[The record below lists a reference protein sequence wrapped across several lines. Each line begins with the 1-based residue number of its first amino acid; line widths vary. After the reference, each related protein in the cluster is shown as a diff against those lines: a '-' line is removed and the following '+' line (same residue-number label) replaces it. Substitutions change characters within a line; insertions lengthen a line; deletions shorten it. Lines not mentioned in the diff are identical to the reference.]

1 MMKKMSI
8 PTSKASLVLFL
19 CQIISALDVPLDSKL
34 LEELSQPPTITQQS
48 PKDYIVDPRENIV
61 IQCEAKGKPPPSF
74 SWTRNGTHFDIDK
87 DAQVTMKPN
96 SGTLVV
102 NIMNGGKAEA
112 YEGVYQCTARNER
125 GAAISNNIVIRPSRS
140 PLWTKEKLEPNHV
153 REGDSLVLHCRP
165 PVGLPPPIIFW
176 MDNAFQRLPQSER
189 VSQGLNGD
197 LYFANVQPEDTRED
211 YICYARF
218 NHTQTIQQKQPISV
232 KVFSTKPVTERPP
245 VLLTPTGSTST
256 KVELRGNVL
265 LLECIAA
272 GLPTPVIRW
281 IKEGGELPANRTF
294 FENFKKT
301 LKIIDVSEADSGNYK
316 CIARNTL
323 GSVHHVISV
332 TVKAAP
338 YWITAP
344 RNLVLSPG
352 EDGTLI
358 CRANG
363 NPKPSISWLANGVP
377 IAIAPE
383 DPSRKVDGDTIIFSH
398 VQERSSAVYQCN
410 ASNEYGYLL
419 ANAFVNVLAEPP
431 RILTPANKLYQ
442 VIADSP
448 ALLDCAYFGSPKPE
462 IEWFKGV
469 KGSILRGNEYVFH
482 DNGTLEIPVA
492 QKDSAGTYTC
502 VARNELGKIQN
513 EVQLEIK
520 DPTMIIKQPE
530 YKVIQ
535 RYGQVS
541 FECIIKHDS
550 TLLPTVIWLKDND
563 ELPDDERFLVGKDNL
578 TIMNVTDKDD
588 GTYTCIVNT
597 TLDSVSASAVLT
609 VVAAPPTP
617 AIIYARPNP
626 PFDLE
631 LTGQLER
638 SIELSWIPGDENNS
652 PITNFVIEYEDALHE
667 PGVWHYQTEV
677 SGTQTTAQLKL
688 SPYVNYSFRVIAV
701 NKIGRS
707 QPSEPSEQ
715 YLTKSASPDE
725 NPANVQGIGSEPD
738 NLVITWEPLKGFQSN
753 GPGLQYKVSWRQ
765 KDVDDEWTSV
775 IVANVSKYIVSG
787 TPTFVPYEV
796 KVQALNDL
804 GYAPEPSEVIGHS
817 GEDLPMVA
825 PGNVQVHVINSTL
838 AKVHWDPVPLKTVR
852 GHLQGYKV
860 YYWKVQSLSRRSRR
874 HVEKKILTFRG
885 NKTFGMLPGL
895 EPYSSYKLNVR
906 VVNGKGEGPASPDK
920 VFKTPEGV
928 PSSPSFLKITNPTLD
943 SLTLEWGSPTHP
955 NGVLTSYTLKFQPIN
970 NTHELGPLVEIRIPA
985 NESSLILKNLNYS
998 TRYKFYFNAQT
1009 SVGSGSQIT
1018 EEAVTIMDE
1027 AGILRPAVGV
1037 GKGYSEILFATSPVM
1052 HTVRPTFYKVQSLYP
1067 RIRNVTTAAAETYA
1081 NISWEYEGPDHAN
1094 FYVEYGVAGSK
1105 EDWKKEIVNGSR
1117 SFFVLKGLTPGTAYK
1132 VRVGAEGL
1140 SGFRSSEDVF
1150 ETGPAMAS
1158 RQVDIATQGW
1168 FIGLMCAVA
1177 LLILILLIVCFIR
1190 RNKGGKYPVKEKED
1204 AHADPEIQPMKEDDG
1219 TFGEYRSMSAW
1230 TGKKLDKEKKRKG
1243 SCANSPEADPV
1254 FTKAKSVRSDRSN
1267 FFRRSGDQY
1276 SSTRS
1281 ETSYTRRRARQS
1293 SELTRVSSVSAS
1305 LCQEE
1310 KRSDEWKYRHGSRH
1324 HASEQ
1329 QIMGSEEGS
1338 DSQAGQPSPFQQP
1351 LSCNSIGGPL
1361 ARQHS
1366 SLQHWCSQTP
1376 DCSSDSEDTQS
1387 SCHRKVRPTTTTTHF
1402 SEYEKNSLM
1411 KSVIL
1416 PELATVLKD
1425 ALTAARQS
1433 ITSVAQ
1439 ARSHSVKHPRVP
1451 IAEVPLVPLE
1461 ASGRSSQTSE
1471 SDHMDSLKDQTV
1483 SVKRKPEAD
1492 KALEVE
1498 SAPEDGE
1505 MASESPTEDP
1515 EEPDPLRRFDMEN
1528 QNYLFEHI
1536 KRVLMLKSSK
1546 SECTSEELLIPS
1558 EEGKVDNALPIHS
1571 AVEDLVCRIWG
1582 NPEAKHEAPAV
1593 LHKLYPFPVD
1603 KVALWGTLP
1612 EVDRALVTGD
1622 SVLSVPANTDALPK
1636 DPTDRKIEEAI
1647 KRSFKLVAA
1656 QLGVSIYCTYA
1667 SKALLI
1673 WLEEERVRFKKKWV
1687 PSGAM
1692 QRKRRL
1698 CKIAANFIHDAAED
1712 SLTLTVKNVACL
1724 TVAWRALWLR
1734 PWSSSQDL
1742 KCKLLSLPYTGGKLF
1757 GESLVQIMKDFS
1769 EHKHSSRQMKKKSSV
1784 GSSSCSPHKCLSSL
1798 RSPPKFKGGKGKY
1811 KVSQSFHAKYEKTSH
1826 FQRGIRPSRGTF

>member
-1 MMKKMSI
+1 M
-8 PTSKASLVLFL
+8 
-19 CQIISALDVPLDSKL
+19 ISSLDVPLD
-34 LEELSQPPTITQQS
+34 LSQPPTITQQS

-96 SGTLVV
+96 SGTLVI

-197 LYFANVQPEDTRED
+197 LYFSNVQPEDTRED

-232 KVFSTKPVTERPP
+232 KVFSTKPVTERQP

-301 LKIIDVSEADSGNYK
+301 LKITDVSEADSGNYK

-323 GSVHHVISV
+323 GSAHHVISV

-352 EDGTLI
+352 EHGNLI

-363 NPKPSISWLANGVP
+363 NPKPDISWLANGVP

-482 DNGTLEIPVA
+482 ENGTLEIPVA
-492 QKDSAGTYTC
+492 QKDSTGTYTC
-502 VARNELGKIQN
+502 VARNELGKTQN
-513 EVQLEIK
+513 EVQLEVK

-550 TLLPTVIWLKDND
+550 TLSPTVIWLKDND

-609 VVAAPPTP
+609 VVA
-617 AIIYARPNP
+617 RPNP

-652 PITNFVIEYEDALHE
+652 PITSFVIEYEDGLHE

-677 SGTQTTAQLKL
+677 PGTQTTVQLKL

-701 NKIGRS
+701 NEIGRS

-725 NPANVQGIGSEPD
+725 NPSNVQGIGSEPD
-738 NLVITWEPLKGFQSN
+738 NLVITWESLKGFQSN

-787 TPTFVPYEV
+787 TPTFVPYEI

-804 GYAPEPSEVIGHS
+804 GYAPEPSVVIGHS

-825 PGNVQVHVINSTL
+825 PGNVQVFVINSTL

-885 NKTFGMLPGL
+885 NKTLGMLPGL

-920 VFKTPEGV
+920 LFRTPEGV
-928 PSSPSFLKITNPTLD
+928 PGSPSFLKITNPTLD

-955 NGVLTSYTLKFQPIN
+955 NGVLTSYILKFQPIN

-1009 SVGSGSQIT
+1009 SVGSGNQIT

-1027 AGILRPAVGV
+1027 
-1037 GKGYSEILFATSPVM
+1037 GKM
-1052 HTVRPTFYKVQSLYP
+1052 
-1067 RIRNVTTAAAETYA
+1067 
-1081 NISWEYEGPDHAN
+1081 
-1094 FYVEYGVAGSK
+1094 
-1105 EDWKKEIVNGSR
+1105 
-1117 SFFVLKGLTPGTAYK
+1117 
-1132 VRVGAEGL
+1132 
-1140 SGFRSSEDVF
+1140 
-1150 ETGPAMAS
+1150 AMAS

-1219 TFGEYRSMSAW
+1219 TFGEYSDAEDHKPLKKGSRTPSDRTVKKEDSDDSLVDYGEGVNGQFNEDGSFIGQYS
-1230 TGKKLDKEKKRKG
+1230 GKKEKEPAEG
-1243 SCANSPEADPV
+1243 NE
-1254 FTKAKSVRSDRSN
+1254 
-1267 FFRRSGDQY
+1267 
-1276 SSTRS
+1276 
-1281 ETSYTRRRARQS
+1281 S
-1293 SELTRVSSVSAS
+1293 SEA
-1305 LCQEE
+1305 
-1310 KRSDEWKYRHGSRH
+1310 
-1324 HASEQ
+1324 
-1329 QIMGSEEGS
+1329 
-1338 DSQAGQPSPFQQP
+1338 PSPVNAM
-1351 LSCNSIGGPL
+1351 NSF
-1361 ARQHS
+1361 
-1366 SLQHWCSQTP
+1366 
-1376 DCSSDSEDTQS
+1376 
-1387 SCHRKVRPTTTTTHF
+1387 V
-1402 SEYEKNSLM
+1402 
-1411 KSVIL
+1411 
-1416 PELATVLKD
+1416 
-1425 ALTAARQS
+1425 
-1433 ITSVAQ
+1433 
-1439 ARSHSVKHPRVP
+1439 
-1451 IAEVPLVPLE
+1451 
-1461 ASGRSSQTSE
+1461 
-1471 SDHMDSLKDQTV
+1471 
-1483 SVKRKPEAD
+1483 
-1492 KALEVE
+1492 
-1498 SAPEDGE
+1498 
-1505 MASESPTEDP
+1505 
-1515 EEPDPLRRFDMEN
+1515 
-1528 QNYLFEHI
+1528 
-1536 KRVLMLKSSK
+1536 
-1546 SECTSEELLIPS
+1546 
-1558 EEGKVDNALPIHS
+1558 
-1571 AVEDLVCRIWG
+1571 
-1582 NPEAKHEAPAV
+1582 
-1593 LHKLYPFPVD
+1593 
-1603 KVALWGTLP
+1603 
-1612 EVDRALVTGD
+1612 
-1622 SVLSVPANTDALPK
+1622 
-1636 DPTDRKIEEAI
+1636 
-1647 KRSFKLVAA
+1647 
-1656 QLGVSIYCTYA
+1656 
-1667 SKALLI
+1667 
-1673 WLEEERVRFKKKWV
+1673 
-1687 PSGAM
+1687 
-1692 QRKRRL
+1692 
-1698 CKIAANFIHDAAED
+1698 
-1712 SLTLTVKNVACL
+1712 
-1724 TVAWRALWLR
+1724 
-1734 PWSSSQDL
+1734 
-1742 KCKLLSLPYTGGKLF
+1742 
-1757 GESLVQIMKDFS
+1757 
-1769 EHKHSSRQMKKKSSV
+1769 
-1784 GSSSCSPHKCLSSL
+1784 
-1798 RSPPKFKGGKGKY
+1798 
-1811 KVSQSFHAKYEKTSH
+1811 
-1826 FQRGIRPSRGTF
+1826 

>member
-1 MMKKMSI
+1 MMKKSI
-8 PTSKASLVLFL
+8 SASKASLVLFL
-19 CQIISALDVPLDSKL
+19 CQMIFALDVPLDSKL

-96 SGTLVV
+96 SGTLVI

-140 PLWTKEKLEPNHV
+140 PLWTKEKLEPNQV

-197 LYFANVQPEDTRED
+197 LYFSNVQPEDTRED

-232 KVFSTKPVTERPP
+232 KVFSMKPVTERQPI
-245 VLLTPTGSTST
+245 LLTPTGSTST

-316 CIARNTL
+316 CIARNIL
-323 GSVHHVISV
+323 GSAHHVISV

-363 NPKPSISWLANGVP
+363 NPKPNISWLANGVP

-469 KGSILRGNEYVFH
+469 KGSILRGDEYVFH

-492 QKDSAGTYTC
+492 QKDSTGTYTC

-513 EVQLEIK
+513 EVRLEVK

-541 FECIIKHDS
+541 FECIIKHDF

-617 AIIYARPNP
+617 AIIYAQPNP

-638 SIELSWIPGDENNS
+638 SVELSWIPGDENNS
-652 PITNFVIEYEDALHE
+652 PITNFVIEYEDGLHE

-677 SGTQTTAQLKL
+677 PGTQTTVQLKL

-701 NKIGRS
+701 NEIGRS

-715 YLTKSASPDE
+715 YLTKSANPDE
-725 NPANVQGIGSEPD
+725 NPSNVQGIGSEPD
-738 NLVITWEPLKGFQSN
+738 NLVITWESLKGFQSN

-787 TPTFVPYEV
+787 TPTFVPYEI

-895 EPYSSYKLNVR
+895 EPFSSYKLNVR

-955 NGVLTSYTLKFQPIN
+955 NGVLTSYILKFQPIN

-1027 AGILRPAVGV
+1027 
-1037 GKGYSEILFATSPVM
+1037 GKM
-1052 HTVRPTFYKVQSLYP
+1052 
-1067 RIRNVTTAAAETYA
+1067 
-1081 NISWEYEGPDHAN
+1081 
-1094 FYVEYGVAGSK
+1094 
-1105 EDWKKEIVNGSR
+1105 
-1117 SFFVLKGLTPGTAYK
+1117 
-1132 VRVGAEGL
+1132 
-1140 SGFRSSEDVF
+1140 
-1150 ETGPAMAS
+1150 AMAS

-1219 TFGEYRSMSAW
+1219 TFGEYSDAEDHKPLKKGSRTPSDRTVKKEDSDDSLVDYGEGVNGQFNEDGSFIGQYS
-1230 TGKKLDKEKKRKG
+1230 GKKEKEPAEG
-1243 SCANSPEADPV
+1243 NE
-1254 FTKAKSVRSDRSN
+1254 
-1267 FFRRSGDQY
+1267 
-1276 SSTRS
+1276 
-1281 ETSYTRRRARQS
+1281 S
-1293 SELTRVSSVSAS
+1293 SEA
-1305 LCQEE
+1305 
-1310 KRSDEWKYRHGSRH
+1310 
-1324 HASEQ
+1324 
-1329 QIMGSEEGS
+1329 
-1338 DSQAGQPSPFQQP
+1338 PSPVNAM
-1351 LSCNSIGGPL
+1351 NSF
-1361 ARQHS
+1361 
-1366 SLQHWCSQTP
+1366 
-1376 DCSSDSEDTQS
+1376 
-1387 SCHRKVRPTTTTTHF
+1387 V
-1402 SEYEKNSLM
+1402 
-1411 KSVIL
+1411 
-1416 PELATVLKD
+1416 
-1425 ALTAARQS
+1425 
-1433 ITSVAQ
+1433 
-1439 ARSHSVKHPRVP
+1439 
-1451 IAEVPLVPLE
+1451 
-1461 ASGRSSQTSE
+1461 
-1471 SDHMDSLKDQTV
+1471 
-1483 SVKRKPEAD
+1483 
-1492 KALEVE
+1492 
-1498 SAPEDGE
+1498 
-1505 MASESPTEDP
+1505 
-1515 EEPDPLRRFDMEN
+1515 
-1528 QNYLFEHI
+1528 
-1536 KRVLMLKSSK
+1536 
-1546 SECTSEELLIPS
+1546 
-1558 EEGKVDNALPIHS
+1558 
-1571 AVEDLVCRIWG
+1571 
-1582 NPEAKHEAPAV
+1582 
-1593 LHKLYPFPVD
+1593 
-1603 KVALWGTLP
+1603 
-1612 EVDRALVTGD
+1612 
-1622 SVLSVPANTDALPK
+1622 
-1636 DPTDRKIEEAI
+1636 
-1647 KRSFKLVAA
+1647 
-1656 QLGVSIYCTYA
+1656 
-1667 SKALLI
+1667 
-1673 WLEEERVRFKKKWV
+1673 
-1687 PSGAM
+1687 
-1692 QRKRRL
+1692 
-1698 CKIAANFIHDAAED
+1698 
-1712 SLTLTVKNVACL
+1712 
-1724 TVAWRALWLR
+1724 
-1734 PWSSSQDL
+1734 
-1742 KCKLLSLPYTGGKLF
+1742 
-1757 GESLVQIMKDFS
+1757 
-1769 EHKHSSRQMKKKSSV
+1769 
-1784 GSSSCSPHKCLSSL
+1784 
-1798 RSPPKFKGGKGKY
+1798 
-1811 KVSQSFHAKYEKTSH
+1811 
-1826 FQRGIRPSRGTF
+1826 